1 MPQVLQV
8 ENVSYDVREML
19 SEDEAQ
25 LSAAMAI
32 LRQTH
37 QNSQLQKSDYVPTQQ
52 DRSQEDNDASR
63 KSASQINFTP
73 TQQVQYTSNH

>member
-1 MPQVLQV
+1 MRQSYLASVSGAQDIEVPQVLQV

-19 SEDEAQ
+19 ADDEAQ

-37 QNSQLQKSDYVPTQQ
+37 QNSQLQKSDYVPLQ
-52 DRSQEDNDASR
+52 
-63 KSASQINFTP
+63 
-73 TQQVQYTSNH
+73 